1 MADPPAASLAV
12 GIPHS
17 PPLEVELRLKKNH
30 KQVSD

>member
-17 PPLEVELRLKKNH
+17 PPLEVELRLYPGIHTKI
-30 KQVSD
+30 